1 MIIHIYSLCWNEERL
16 LPYYF
21 RHYDA
26 IADRFFIFDDAST
39 DASLDILAKH
49 SKVEID
55 RFYKQPDSF
64 VASAHVFNNN
74 IWKRSRNKADWVI
87 LCNMDEHLYHP
98 DLLNYLKQ
106 CQDAGIT
113 AIPAEGYQM
122 ISDSFPDS
130 DERLCD
136 LIAFGMRYKKMSKL
150 CIFNP
155 DAIDEINYKHGRH
168 YANPIG
174 RVVYPQK
181 RDLKLLHFKYLGLDY
196 LITRWAELSK
206 GLRRID
212 IEKGWGSRYLSE
224 REKIEQSFRD
234 VWTASFEIPASPVR
248 SKVNAMGR
256 IEHLHYQSLRKL
268 QERWRLLK
276 RALMRRKK

>member
-196 LITRWAELSK
+196 LITRWAELST